1 MNLPLAYTPRTY
13 GDTEHPFIALEG
25 PSGMG
30 KSTLENLLTHRL
42 QAMSLHTLPR
52 PHNDWSKAANSHL
65 APLPQLCFYLSG
77 LLHSSDCVRTAR
89 SATPVIADRYQS
101 SVLACHA
108 AAHGIPVEQVR
119 QLAAPFLPYIV
130 QPTHTFYLRC
140 RTETLQARMRTKSD
154 LKQDDTDLLTVPGR
168 LDQVLFN
175 FEAVASQDPSAI
187 WIDTDDKTPDQVA
200 HEILHTLER
209 TRA

>member
-1 MNLPLAYTPRTY
+1 MSLPPAYAPRTY
-13 GDTEHPFIALEG
+13 ADTGRPFIALEG

-30 KSTLENLLTHRL
+30 KSTLERLLTRRL
-42 QAMSLHTLPR
+42 RATSLHTLPL
-52 PHNDWSKAANSHL
+52 PHNYWSKAVNSRL
-65 APLPQLCFYLSG
+65 SPLPQLCFYLSG
-77 LLHSSDCVRTAR
+77 LLHASDCVRTSR
-89 SATPVIADRYQS
+89 TISPVIADRYQS

-108 AAHGIPVEQVR
+108 AVHGIPVEQVR
-119 QLAAPFLPYIV
+119 HLAAPFLPYIV

-140 RTETLQARMRTKSD
+140 PKETLQARMRTKDD

-175 FEAVASQDPSAI
+175 FEAVAAQDPSAI
-187 WIDTDDKTPDQVA
+187 WIDTDGKAPDHVA
-200 HEILHTLER
+200 HEIVQTLER